1 MLLLMRAYQT
11 ELFEQSVPISGHTTK
26 RGGYVRPH
34 IAKRRKRAAAPKN
47 TSEDLFAKLDQAGTA
62 TTAATEKPATT
73 IVEHVTKKG
82 KKLRGIIRRDLD
94 LAAAKEI
101 DPYTFRKDGG
111 FFIREQHLSEKTEPP
126 APAPE
131 KPAPRTDLAEKLR
144 ALAAGMSERINA
156 KMQPAISRQNATVRR
171 ARIAA
176 HMAQEGEALAR
187 TQQILS
193 ELADRI
199 SAGTLPTELQAISSR
214 SDVEFL
220 KQAYVPRW
228 TWNGEAWQEK
238 ELMTSAKGM
247 PGTANALRYLSSHS
261 GPLNSGNIP
270 HIKTLLAKLEDSHK
284 KIPYFAKTLKNS
296 ITHWQRAERLG
307 VLDPKTGAIDEARFR
322 AAQQALLRI
331 TPASNAAPANTARML
346 EQQLLGQK
354 IPGYFPTPAAIVH
367 RMLDKAKIRPG
378 MRVLEPSAGKGNIAD
393 LIRDVAPDAELSVIE
408 TNPSLRDIL
417 HAKGHRLIGHD
428 FLEHDNEQYD
438 RIIMNPPFE
447 RGQDV
452 QHVTHAYHLLKPGGR
467 LVAIMSAHPFF
478 ADDAASREF
487 RTLFHNGEYKPLL
500 AGELADKSVTQRSN
514 VKGYLVV
521 LEKPQ

>member
-220 KQAYVPRW
+220 KQAYVPCW
-228 TWNGEAWQEK
+228 TWNGEAW
-238 ELMTSAKGM
+238 
-247 PGTANALRYLSSHS
+247 
-261 GPLNSGNIP
+261 
-270 HIKTLLAKLEDSHK
+270 
-284 KIPYFAKTLKNS
+284 
-296 ITHWQRAERLG
+296 
-307 VLDPKTGAIDEARFR
+307 
-322 AAQQALLRI
+322 
-331 TPASNAAPANTARML
+331 
-346 EQQLLGQK
+346 
-354 IPGYFPTPAAIVH
+354 
-367 RMLDKAKIRPG
+367 
-378 MRVLEPSAGKGNIAD
+378 
-393 LIRDVAPDAELSVIE
+393 
-408 TNPSLRDIL
+408 
-417 HAKGHRLIGHD
+417 
-428 FLEHDNEQYD
+428 
-438 RIIMNPPFE
+438 
-447 RGQDV
+447 
-452 QHVTHAYHLLKPGGR
+452 
-467 LVAIMSAHPFF
+467 
-478 ADDAASREF
+478 
-487 RTLFHNGEYKPLL
+487 
-500 AGELADKSVTQRSN
+500 
-514 VKGYLVV
+514 
-521 LEKPQ
+521 